1 MERDTRNL
9 ISEEF
14 VIKLYPTARCE
25 SPVIEIK
32 GCAFLN
38 TERLGA
44 IVSFFEEQIGQSFIA
59 KIELEAEL
67 W

>member
-14 VIKLYPTARCE
+14 VIKLYAMACCE
-25 SPVIEIK
+25 NPVIEIK

-44 IVSFFEEQIGQSFIA
+44 IVKFFEDQIGQSFVA